1 MNNTDHGGAALALLD
16 LVTQI
21 NENYPEYEL
30 IVVTGK
36 KNNLNVK
43 LTEIGI
49 ENYFF
54 PFRNFISSYKKP
66 AILWTILYKIRHY
79 IGNRMALKKI
89 EKKIDL
95 KKIDIIHSNLNR
107 IDIGAILA
115 KKHSIPHLCHIRE
128 HLDVWYFYNKLDH
141 RKFEYDFKVLTTEKN
156 YIFYMCSFST
166 KYIAI
171 SNSVAMDWCK
181 KGLSQSSIVKVYDG
195 IKLPQVFGDKKWFR
209 NKKINIVFVGGYDIK
224 KGQELFFSYFLKLPK
239 EIQMQYTLTFYG
251 SGKSKYIKKLQKM
264 SQHLCSDQVKFH
276 SYIDNLTELLP
287 NYDIGI
293 NFSTMEGFGRVTV
306 EYLANGLCVVANKSG
321 ASPELITEEV
331 GFLIDKD
338 NQDEFIQLFTK
349 LSIEKN
355 KIRQMGNKAV
365 NQAQKFSINQ
375 HTREIINVYQEMRNK
390 Q

>member
-1 MNNTDHGGAALALLD
+1 
-16 LVTQI
+16 
-21 NENYPEYEL
+21 
-30 IVVTGK
+30 
-36 KNNLNVK
+36 
-43 LTEIGI
+43 
-49 ENYFF
+49 
-54 PFRNFISSYKKP
+54 
-66 AILWTILYKIRHY
+66 
-79 IGNRMALKKI
+79 
-89 EKKIDL
+89 
-95 KKIDIIHSNLNR
+95 
-107 IDIGAILA
+107 
-115 KKHSIPHLCHIRE
+115 
-128 HLDVWYFYNKLDH
+128 
-141 RKFEYDFKVLTTEKN
+141 
-156 YIFYMCSFST
+156 
-166 KYIAI
+166 
-171 SNSVAMDWCK
+171 
-181 KGLSQSSIVKVYDG
+181 
-195 IKLPQVFGDKKWFR
+195 
-209 NKKINIVFVGGYDIK
+209 
-224 KGQELFFSYFLKLPK
+224 
-239 EIQMQYTLTFYG
+239 MQYTLTFYG

-264 SQHLCSDQVKFH
+264 SQHLCSEQVKFH

-365 NQAQKFSINQ
+365 NHAQKFSINQ